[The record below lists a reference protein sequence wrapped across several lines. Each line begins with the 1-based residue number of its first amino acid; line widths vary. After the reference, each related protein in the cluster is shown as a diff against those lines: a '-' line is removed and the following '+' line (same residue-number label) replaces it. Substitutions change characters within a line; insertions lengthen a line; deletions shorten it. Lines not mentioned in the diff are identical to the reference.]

1 MDEGLLRNFRSLA
14 DEVRTGFREMK
25 EASGELR
32 VIHGYLE
39 SKDTVEAY
47 RALCLPVRR
56 AYKDSDRVSIRH
68 TCEALQKSASG
79 EVLDR
84 VNQVTTGYDRIL
96 QYLDAHTILNDQQL
110 SHRRVFDAW
119 LDASIFG
126 DFADKN
132 QPYRALLDECGKAV
146 EGIAVRL
153 TEMIGTHVLEL
164 DEVVAD
170 ALGEDRRA

>member
-1 MDEGLLRNFRSLA
+1 MDEGLLHNFRSLA
-14 DEVRTGFREMK
+14 DEVRAGFREMK

-47 RALCLPVRR
+47 RSLCLPVRR
-56 AYKDSDRVSIRH
+56 AYKDTDRVSIRH
-68 TCEALQKSASG
+68 TCEALRKSESAELTG
-79 EVLDR
+79 R
-84 VNQVTTGYDRIL
+84 VDQATKAYDSIL
-96 QYLDAHTILNDQQL
+96 EYVNSHTILNDQQL

-126 DFADKN
+126 DFAGKDK
-132 QPYRALLDECGKAV
+132 PYRALMDECGKAV

-153 TEMIGTHVLEL
+153 TEMIGNHVLEL

-170 ALGEDRRA
+170 ALGEERRT